1 MGRGLTF
8 KKYDINYNF
17 IVILVIIWVNGPGD
31 NDNKRRAGPDRNSE
45 EQEQRPRTDQLSTR
59 PNPLNEPHFFTH
71 LCHLKMSL
79 DYIGV
84 AWLAGLL
91 GRMT

>member
-8 KKYDINYNF
+8 EKYDINYNF
-17 IVILVIIWVNGPGD
+17 IVILVIIRVNGPGD

-84 AWLAGLL
+84 AWLGSAG
-91 GRMT
+91 